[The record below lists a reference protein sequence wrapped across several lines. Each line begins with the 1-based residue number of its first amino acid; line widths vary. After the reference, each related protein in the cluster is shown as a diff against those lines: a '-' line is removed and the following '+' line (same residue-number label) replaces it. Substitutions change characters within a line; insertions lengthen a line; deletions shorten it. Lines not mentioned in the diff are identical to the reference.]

1 MMKMSR
7 INERIWRLNQEYV
20 RRLANARTVLG
31 LLESLLTSN
40 LATYGLDDGWST
52 TEAEWTVLLRD
63 AADALNQ
70 LHEAHRTWR
79 YDYFYESPD
88 TRRVVQDRAAVAK
101 ATVYFEHLLRAYE
114 SRLELV
120 SRMLRVLPRPDPHWT
135 TVPQGD
141 LWSLF
146 ETAVDDL
153 RSFKHEISV
162 I

>member
-1 MMKMSR
+1 MKMSR

-20 RRLANARTVLG
+20 RRLASARTVLG
-31 LLESLLTSN
+31 L
-40 LATYGLDDGWST
+40 DDDYPSA
-52 TEAEWTVLLRD
+52 EAEWTALLRD
-63 AADALNQ
+63 AADALDQ

-114 SRLELV
+114 SRLEMV
-120 SRMLRVLPRPDPHWT
+120 SRMLRILPRPDPRWT

-146 ETAVDDL
+146 ENAVDDL
-153 RSFKHEISV
+153 RSFNREISA